1 MSAHSSP
8 GMAVLVDSGLRW
20 YLQAFSSAHLP
31 FFLLF
36 GEYDPILTLDSS
48 QVELGCG
55 WISTF
60 TSCVPLAKLP
70 NFSELMKQRLYF
82 CLSGKFG
89 DWMRRCE

>member
-8 GMAVLVDSGLRW
+8 GMAVLVDFGLRW
-20 YLQAFSSAHLP
+20 CLQAFSPAQLP

-48 QVELGCG
+48 QAELSCG

-60 TSCVPLAKLP
+60 TSCVPLAKLS
-70 NFSELMKQRLYF
+70 NFSELRKQGLYF

-89 DWMRRCE
+89 EWMTRCE